1 MSNYLTFVV
10 YDGGIFGPGSPVY
23 ERFKA
28 EQARRDA
35 EEKALREAGL
45 SGLYIGIVLGIVVG
59 VIASWFVW
67 SVLAAGGWGGR

>member
-10 YDGGIFGPGSPVY
+10 YDGGIFGPGSPEY

-45 SGLYIGIVLGIVVG
+45 SGLYVGIVGGFVAG
-59 VIASWFVW
+59 VIVSWVLW
-67 SVLAAGGWGGR
+67 SVLAAGGWGGQ